1 MFNALIARQT
11 EAGQSVALETLELT
25 DLPDNDVLVRVD
37 YSTINY
43 KDGLALTGAAPIIRS
58 YPLVPGIDLAGV
70 VESSRDQRWQV
81 GDRVVVN
88 GWGMGEG
95 HWGGLAQY
103 AQVKGDWLV
112 KLPDALSTR
121 EAMCIGTAGYT
132 AALCVDAL
140 ITPRHQAD
148 RWRHSCDRRKRRRR
162 QRGHSAFGGSGL
174 SSGGIYGQRP

>member
-11 EAGQSVALETLELT
+11 EAGQSVALETLELK

-88 GWGMGEG
+88 GWGYGRRPLGWFGSVCAGE
-95 HWGGLAQY
+95 
-103 AQVKGDWLV
+103 
-112 KLPDALSTR
+112 R
-121 EAMCIGTAGYT
+121 
-132 AALCVDAL
+132 
-140 ITPRHQAD
+140 
-148 RWRHSCDRRKRRRR
+148 
-162 QRGHSAFGGSGL
+162 
-174 SSGGIYGQRP
+174 

>member
-11 EAGQSVALETLELT
+11 EAGQSVALETLEFT

-103 AQVKGDWLV
+103 AQVKGDWRV
-112 KLPDALSTR
+112 KLPDARGWGALVRGAS
-121 EAMCIGTAGYT
+121 EATSY
-132 AALCVDAL
+132 L
-140 ITPRHQAD
+140 PRPFGEQRTYSKPD
-148 RWRHSCDRRKRRRR
+148 RPVSHHGRRSSCR
-162 QRGHSAFGGSGL
+162 QRPL
-174 SSGGIYGQRP
+174 TQ